1 MSYPPP
7 SAKNNRKNNRKS
19 FADMEN
25 VAYLSNQ
32 IDEQSGKKS
41 AVLAKTKN
49 QVFLNVRNNCKL
61 LMLSSPVRN

>member
-1 MSYPPP
+1 
-7 SAKNNRKNNRKS
+7 
-19 FADMEN
+19 MEN